1 MKNKFSFLFF
11 LLFICSFNVLFS
23 QEKHSL
29 GPNEFFT
36 MHYYTFEGNGAQDKL
51 DAMENTLSNLDMVSE
66 AKVKFK
72 PEKNQGQIVLVVKEK
87 TITSE
92 GDKSFSPTS
101 IKQAI
106 LKSGFTPM
114 EYSIGKYERK

>member
-1 MKNKFSFLFF
+1 MNKKVTYLFIALFFSF
-11 LLFICSFNVLFS
+11 CNNLFS
-23 QEKHSL
+23 QEKNVL

-51 DAMENTLSNLDMVSE
+51 DAMEQSLSSLEMVSE

-72 PEKNQGQIVLVVKEK
+72 SEKNMGQIVLVVKEK
-87 TITSE
+87 TITAE

-101 IKQAI
+101 IKQTI

-114 EYSIGKYERK
+114 EYSVGKYERK

>member
-1 MKNKFSFLFF
+1 MKNKFPYLV
-11 LLFICSFNVLFS
+11 IVLFLSFFNQSFS
-23 QEKHSL
+23 QDKSVL

-36 MHYYTFEGNGAQDKL
+36 MHYYTFEGNGAQEKL
-51 DAMENTLSNLDMVSE
+51 DAMEVALLNLDMVSE

-72 PEKNQGQIVLVVKEK
+72 FEKNMGQIVLIVKEK

-101 IKQAI
+101 IKQTI
-106 LKSGFTPM
+106 IKSGYTPM
-114 EYSIGKYERK
+114 EYSVGKYDRK

>member
-1 MKNKFSFLFF
+1 MKNTLSYLFLILLFSF
-11 LLFICSFNVLFS
+11 SNRSFS
-23 QEKHSL
+23 QEKNVL

-51 DAMENTLSNLDMVSE
+51 DAMEQSLLSLDMVSE

-72 PEKNQGQIVLVVKEK
+72 SEKNQGQIVLVVKEK
-87 TITSE
+87 TVTSE
-92 GDKSFSPTS
+92 KDKTFSPTS
-101 IKQAI
+101 IKQTI

-114 EYSIGKYERK
+114 EYSVGKYERK

>member
-1 MKNKFSFLFF
+1 MKNKFSYILFALFLS
-11 LLFICSFNVLFS
+11 LNLTSFS
-23 QEKHSL
+23 QEKQTL
-29 GPNEFFT
+29 GQNEFYT
-36 MHYYTFEGNGAQDKL
+36 MHYYTFEGNDAQDKL
-51 DAMENTLSNLDMVSE
+51 DALENTLSNLDMVSE

-101 IKQAI
+101 IKQTI

>member
-1 MKNKFSFLFF
+1 MKNKFSYILFVLFL
-11 LLFICSFNVLFS
+11 SFNLTSFS
-23 QEKHSL
+23 QEKQTL
-29 GPNEFFT
+29 GQNEFFT

-51 DAMENTLSNLDMVSE
+51 DAMENALANLEMVSE

-72 PEKNQGQIVLVVKEK
+72 SEKNQGQIVLVVKEK
-87 TITSE
+87 TITTE

-101 IKQAI
+101 IKQTI

-114 EYSIGKYERK
+114 EYSIGKYDRK

>member
-1 MKNKFSFLFF
+1 MKRKLHYLLIALFFSF
-11 LLFICSFNVLFS
+11 CNTLFS
-23 QEKHSL
+23 QEKNVL

-36 MHYYTFEGNGAQDKL
+36 IHYYTFEGTGAQDKL
-51 DAMENTLSNLDMVSE
+51 DDMEKVLSEINMVSE

-72 PEKNQGQIVLVVKEK
+72 SEKNMGQIVLVVKEK
-87 TITSE
+87 TITAE

-106 LKSGFTPM
+106 IKSGFTPM
-114 EYSIGKYERK
+114 EYSVGKYDHK

>member
-1 MKNKFSFLFF
+1 MKNKFSY
-11 LLFICSFNVLFS
+11 LLLVLFLS
-23 QEKHSL
+23 LYNNTFAQEKHTL
-29 GPNEFFT
+29 AQNEFFT

-51 DAMENTLSNLDMVSE
+51 DEMENVLAKLDMVSE

-72 PEKNQGQIVLVVKEK
+72 SEKNQGQIVLVVKEK
-87 TITSE
+87 VISSE

-101 IKQAI
+101 IKQTI

-114 EYSIGKYERK
+114 EYSVGKYERK

>member
-1 MKNKFSFLFF
+1 MNKKIPYLLIPLFLCFF
-11 LLFICSFNVLFS
+11 NNLFS
-23 QEKHSL
+23 QEKNIL

-51 DAMENTLSNLDMVSE
+51 DAMEQSLSAMEMVSE

-72 PEKNQGQIVLVVKEK
+72 SEKNMGQIVLVVKEK

-101 IKQAI
+101 IKQTI

-114 EYSIGKYERK
+114 EYSVGKYERK

>member
-1 MKNKFSFLFF
+1 MNKKVTYLFIALFFSF
-11 LLFICSFNVLFS
+11 CNNLFS
-23 QEKHSL
+23 QEKNVL

-51 DAMENTLSNLDMVSE
+51 DAMEQSLSSIDMVSE

-72 PEKNQGQIVLVVKEK
+72 SEKNMGQIVLVVKEK

-101 IKQAI
+101 IKQTI

-114 EYSIGKYERK
+114 EYSVGKYERK